1 MKVKIE
7 KIDFFQPFIIVVAIV
22 AFLAM
27 GYVGSFNYRFENPL
41 NTEVMLT
48 VLFSCL
54 IFTAGI
60 IAVKYKINVE
70 NTKELTFLSERLLLI
85 LVIIALILQ
94 ILNMVLL
101 DGIPLF
107 DSVLKSKATT
117 NIWRIAYPLFLIMS
131 NLLLAKYYDKKYL
144 LLVVFGALIFGLNG
158 YRTSVLGILGS
169 TFITLYYLKKISRKL
184 GIIFIGTILIG
195 ILGVGYIA
203 SQSIAN
209 QHWTLNPVE
218 LIFYRAA
225 FTLEVFEKIIPLGR
239 TTNGHILS
247 MIFSSGSPRTFIG
260 NYVLHYDVCLTSTL
274 FGPVYLDFGLIGLT
288 IQMLFM
294 GTFLQLVH
302 KLKEGI
308 GVGIYSIIITHTLIW
323 IETGPTDI
331 MIWFLYLLGLVLI
344 IINFNYIKLNKN

>member
-1 MKVKIE
+1 MKIE

-27 GYVGSFNYRFENPL
+27 GYVGSFNYRFEDPL
-41 NTEVMLT
+41 KLDVILT
-48 VLFSCL
+48 ILFSCL
-54 IFTAGI
+54 IFTIGI
-60 IAVKYKINVE
+60 IGVKCKISIE
-70 NTKELTFLSERLLLI
+70 KTKELNFLSERLLLI

-94 ILNMVLL
+94 TLNMVLL
-101 DGIPLF
+101 GGIPLF
-107 DSVLKSKATT
+107 DSVLKSNATT
-117 NIWRIAYPLFLIMS
+117 NIWRIAYPLFLIMI

-144 LLVVFGALIFGLNG
+144 LLVVLGALIFGLNG

-169 TFITLYYLKKISRKL
+169 SFITLYYLKKISRRL
-184 GIIFIGTILIG
+184 AIVFIAIIVVGM
-195 ILGVGYIA
+195 LGVGYIA

-225 FTLEVFEKIIPLGR
+225 FTLEVFEKIISLGG

-294 GTFLQLVH
+294 GVFLQLVH

-331 MIWFLYLLGLVLI
+331 MIWFLYFLGLILI